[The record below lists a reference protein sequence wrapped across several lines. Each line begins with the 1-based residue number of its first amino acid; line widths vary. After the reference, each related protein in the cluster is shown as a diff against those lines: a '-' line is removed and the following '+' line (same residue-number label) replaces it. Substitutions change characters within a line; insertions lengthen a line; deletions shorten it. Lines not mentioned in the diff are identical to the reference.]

1 LLKWTSLKEGL
12 MQMYTLAK
20 VPPKSQVCRYQS
32 MPKPTYQAPLW
43 SWSHQSLGLFCRST
57 SLWWDAEATV
67 FWVSCIARSQ
77 VVWQDHKMYCKI
89 TSCIARSQVVL
100 QGHKLYCKI
109 TSCIARSQVVL
120 QDHKLNCKITSSL
133 LQGWPYWVAL
143 GYIRCSQSIRKQ
155 MIELERHV
163 MKHSLQINWVMTLS
177 TEMIAKEKHLRW

>member
-1 LLKWTSLKEGL
+1 
-12 MQMYTLAK
+12 MQVYTLAK

-100 QGHKLYCKI
+100 Q
-109 TSCIARSQVVL
+109 
-120 QDHKLNCKITSSL
+120 DHKLNCKITSSL